1 MISVDTNIL
10 VRAFLEDD
18 PAQAQAAKKLMKSAA
33 KRDQLFI
40 SSYALLEF
48 VWVLKV
54 KKFSRKE
61 IYEAIITLTDS
72 PGVTIGQREVVLSAA
87 EKFYKG
93 KADFADYMIFSE
105 GERYGARTLKTFDS
119 ALLNESHHATLPEI
133 NYKDFFSRSL

>member
-1 MISVDTNIL
+1 MISIDTNII

-18 PAQAQAAKKLMKSAA
+18 YAQAQAAKKVMESAA
-33 KRDQLFI
+33 KRGQLFI

-54 KKFSRKE
+54 KKFTRKE

-72 PGVTIGQREVVLSAA
+72 PGITIGQREVVLSAA

-93 KADFADYMIFSE
+93 KADFGDYMIFSE
-105 GERYGARTLKTFDS
+105 GERYGARTLKTFDY
-119 ALLNESHHATLPEI
+119 ALLNESHHATLPEVG
-133 NYKDFFSRSL
+133 